1 MALQVVG
8 SRVKRYDGLAHVTGE
23 TKFADDFYAPNQLY
37 IKALRTPV
45 HKGRLKKLDVSEAE
59 KAPGV
64 ACVLTA
70 KDLKVNIFGWGGD
83 QPVLISDAFRHQGE
97 LLAVVA
103 AESED
108 AAWEATQKI
117 KYEIEEE
124 TPVFDMA
131 EAVKPD
137 APKVR
142 PEGNLHM
149 WGNRPYRQI
158 VFGDIEAGFKKAD
171 TIVEGEYHHSSAKHA
186 QLEPHVSLA
195 VPEAG
200 GKLTIHTCSQCLHF
214 HLGNLC
220 GIFGLPMN
228 KVHLVGGTVGG
239 GFGSKN
245 DIHTDHI
252 TGLVALKTGRPAKW
266 RWTREEDLKYSSN
279 HGAWHMW
286 FKDGVTKDGYLVAR
300 QYKAYR
306 ESGAYLSL
314 NPYVVD
320 KHCFLATGPYWVP
333 NVYVQGYCVLTNKP
347 PASSMRGFGITPSNF
362 ALELQM
368 DKIAETIGMDKWEIR
383 FKNAYREGD
392 TTATGRKLDA
402 IAVVEVMQAL
412 AVKAGVELPAH
423 LKAMSSA
430 EGRK

>member
-23 TKFADDFYAPNQLY
+23 TKFADDWYAPNQLY

-45 HKGRLKKLDVSEAE
+45 HKGRIKKLDTSEAE

-83 QPVLISDAFRHQGE
+83 QPILAAESFRHEGE
-97 LLAVVA
+97 LMAVVA

-108 AAWEATQKI
+108 AAWEAVQKI

-124 TPVFDMA
+124 TPVFDML

-171 TIVEGEYHHSSAKHA
+171 TIVESEYHHGSAKHA

-200 GKLTIHTCSQCLHF
+200 GKITIHTCSQCLHF
-214 HLGNLC
+214 HLGALC

-252 TGLVALKTGRPAKW
+252 TGIVALKTGRPAKW

-286 FKDGVTKDGYLVAR
+286 FKDGVTKDGAIVAR
-300 QYKAYR
+300 RQELSR
-306 ESGAYLSL
+306 SGRVPFAQSL
-314 NPYVVD
+314 RGRQALLPGD
-320 KHCFLATGPYWVP
+320 RP
-333 NVYVQGYCVLTNKP
+333 VLGSERLRP
-347 PASSMRGFGITPSNF
+347 GLLRPHQQAAR
-362 ALELQM
+362 Q
-368 DKIAETIGMDKWEIR
+368 
-383 FKNAYREGD
+383 
-392 TTATGRKLDA
+392 LDA
-402 IAVVEVMQAL
+402 RVRHHAFQLCHRIADGQDRRDDRHGQVGDSVQECL
-412 AVKAGVELPAH
+412 
-423 LKAMSSA
+423 S
-430 EGRK
+430 

>member
-23 TKFADDFYAPNQLY
+23 TKFADDWYAPNQLY

-45 HKGRLKKLDVSEAE
+45 YKGRIKKLDVSEAE

-83 QPVLISDAFRHQGE
+83 QPVLIADAFRHEGE
-97 LLAVVA
+97 PIAVVA

-117 KYEIEEE
+117 KVEIEEE
-124 TPVFDMA
+124 TPVFDML

-137 APKVR
+137 APQVR

-158 VFGDIEAGFKKAD
+158 VFGDIEAGFKQAD
-171 TIVEGEYHHSSAKHA
+171 YIVEGEYHHGSAKHA

-195 VPEAG
+195 IPEAS

-220 GIFGLPMN
+220 VIFGLPMN

-286 FKDGVTKDGYLVAR
+286 FKDGVTKDGTLVAR
-300 QYKAYR
+300 QVKSYR
-306 ESGAYLSL
+306 DSGAYLSL

-392 TTATGRKLDA
+392 TTATRRKLDA
-402 IAVVEVMQAL
+402 IAVIEVMQTL
-412 AVKAGVELPAH
+412 AEKAGVELPAH

-430 EGRK
+430 ERRK